1 MSDEKVP
8 TDDGTQDEQA
18 AMRASDADREQ
29 VAEILRDAAGD
40 GRLTLEEVGERVESA
55 LRARTVGELARLTRD
70 LPVSPVPAGS
80 GEQQPGR
87 GRDVVQIDQR
97 WGTLHRSGAWE
108 VPRHLEVR
116 MHGGDVKLDFTEAEF
131 SHARLDLDVQ
141 ISVGGNLVL
150 VVRPGIVVHT
160 DDLTVKVGEVK
171 YRNPA
176 SDAQAPVEREVYVTG
191 RLKGGDVVVRHPRRT
206 LGRWLRGEDAKNGA
220 AEKS

>member
-8 TDDGTQDEQA
+8 TDGGTQDEQA

-70 LPVSPVPAGS
+70 LPVSPLPAES
-80 GEQQPGR
+80 RDQPGR
-87 GRDVVQIDQR
+87 GKDVVEIDQR

-108 VPRHLEVR
+108 VPRRLEVR

-206 LGRWLRGEDAKNGA
+206 LGRWLRGDDAKNGA